1 MSDSLFFLVKSV
13 FVIHDAILSYYVI
26 LSYCQPVTVILVFPF
41 GFVDSVRV
49 E

>member
-13 FVIHDAILSYYVI
+13 FVIHDAI